1 MAQSALQK
9 YCWENVD
16 EVDKTMIQKI
26 KNFLKRFLPPPTRA
40 FNREVERILSTV
52 QENGKVTAQMQET
65 MLGQMLERLDRLSRE
80 NNALWEQV
88 VRQGEEL
95 ELLREENRRLALRAD
110 EQLSRI
116 KETQRDELVQ
126 TRAELARQVES
137 LSTLKADTEM
147 LLREGRAGSE
157 QNMEQFRNQQEQM
170 NRGYEEIRQI
180 HKHTQAQAVDILTAI
195 QQQSIQA
202 SRMDEI
208 ARRERKVLSDWVE
221 RVHHQSVESRRYASE
236 AVWAEIFNSVIS
248 GSTWLKNTAFS
259 PGRWAV
265 GYPAL
270 YVMYRVLN
278 EARPKR
284 ILELGLGQST
294 RMIAQYAAAHE
305 DVEHIV
311 VEHDQEWIDFF
322 KNDFRLSLRS
332 QIVQLDREMVPY
344 KEAEAVRVFKGFR
357 ETFHEQKFDFIF
369 IDAPLGGDMKQ
380 YARIDVL
387 GIMPDCLSN
396 DFVIMIDDA
405 ERSGEIHTI
414 VEMEQ
419 RLAESGIG
427 QKKGRYSG
435 KKDCVL
441 ISAEHMG
448 FLTSM

>member
-1 MAQSALQK
+1 
-9 YCWENVD
+9 
-16 EVDKTMIQKI
+16 MIQKI

-95 ELLREENRRLALRAD
+95 ELLGEENRRLALRAD

-157 QNMEQFRNQQEQM
+157 QNMEQFRNQRDQM

-236 AVWAEIFNSVIS
+236 AVWAEIFNNVIS

-311 VEHDQEWIDFF
+311 VENDPEWIEFF
-322 KNDFRLSLRS
+322 QNDFQLSVRS
-332 QIVQLDREMVPY
+332 QIVCLDWEMVPY

-369 IDAPLGGDMKQ
+369 IDAPLGSDMKK
-380 YARIDVL
+380 YSRIDVL
-387 GIMPDCLSN
+387 SIMPECLSHS
-396 DFVIMIDDA
+396 FSILIDDS
-405 ERSGEIHTI
+405 ERTGEKGTI
-414 VEMEQ
+414 SELEQ
-419 RLAESGIG
+419 CFQDNSIEFR
-427 QKKGRYSG
+427 KGAYFGTKQCAAITSLDR
-435 KKDCVL
+435 K
-441 ISAEHMG
+441 
-448 FLTSM
+448 FLTSL